1 MIKKIILVIVI
12 ISAMLLCASCSFIGS
27 TDAPEADE
35 LHSIITLGNTN
46 TTVVTELPEGC
57 SYTFSE
63 DSHWVCNAKGE
74 QLAFL
79 TTDMASAWDGIR
91 DEMTH
96 EDTVRK
102 LISEG
107 ELSSGNEYFT
117 VDYNDGEI
125 FNALIRVNPSTCL
138 WIDCHDEA
146 LLSELLGLITVT
158 AYGYYTK

>member
-1 MIKKIILVIVI
+1 MKKAVIILILSLI
-12 ISAMLLCASCSFIGS
+12 MLLCASCSFIGV

-35 LHSIITLGNTN
+35 LHSVITLGNTN

-57 SYTFSE
+57 GYTFSE
-63 DSHWVCNAKGE
+63 DSHWICSADGE

-91 DEMTH
+91 EEMTH

-117 VDYNDGEI
+117 VDYNDGEM

-158 AYGYYTK
+158 ARGYHAK